1 MATYGLEA
9 SHEAL
14 LGLGESEDEGAS
26 PVWRA
31 AYPHGESELEAETE
45 AFFENLAE
53 YAVGGGGGG
62 GGGRGGGLAGVGR
75 AAAQAA
81 LSRAGTAGVPL
92 GQLAISLNPP
102 PYIDGEGELE
112 AQLGLRPGPAG
123 LSSAMLMEHYGHAAT
138 LAESEAEAE
147 AFLLPLLPL
156 AAKFVLPKVASF
168 AAKKALPFVMKKVMP
183 RLTRSTLQVGRELRR
198 NPTTRPLVRAM
209 PSIAQRTVAD
219 IARQVERGRPVT
231 PELATRYLARETQR
245 VLGNPDRAVRA
256 YRRSR
261 ALDRRYHHIC
271 NHYGM

>member
-14 LGLGESEDEGAS
+14 LGLGEGEDEGAS

-53 YAVGGGGGG
+53 YAAGAG

-81 LSRAGTAGVPL
+81 LTRAGTAGVPL
-92 GQLAISLNPP
+92 GQLAITLNPP
-102 PYIDGEGELE
+102 PYVDGEAELE
-112 AQLGLRPGPAG
+112 AQLGLGRAG

-156 AAKFVLPKVASF
+156 AAKFVLPKLAGF

-198 NPTTRPLVRAM
+198 NPATRPLVRAM
-209 PSIAQRTVAD
+209 PTIAQRTVAD

-245 VLGNPDRAVRA
+245 VLGSPDRAVRA

-271 NHYGM
+271 NGYHGL

>member
-14 LGLGESEDEGAS
+14 LGLGEGEGEDEGAS

-45 AFFENLAE
+45 AFFESLAE

-62 GGGRGGGLAGVGR
+62 RGGLAGVGR

-92 GQLAISLNPP
+92 GQLAITLNPP
-102 PYIDGEGELE
+102 PFIDGEAELE
-112 AQLGLRPGPAG
+112 AQIGLGAGP
-123 LSSAMLMEHYGHAAT
+123 SSAMLMEHYGHAAT

-209 PSIAQRTVAD
+209 PTIAQRTVAD

-245 VLGNPDRAVRA
+245 VLGSPDRAVRA

-271 NHYGM
+271 DHYGM